1 MAGRK
6 VLVLEMR
13 VRHLPPEPTESSN
26 LKGVARMDVKRL
38 RLVADTDR
46 LDAPTDSTSG
56 ASLLGEADDPVGPPL
71 RFIDLDEEGSFPDDA
86 A

>member
-6 VLVLEMR
+6 VLVLEMG

-26 LKGVARMDVKRL
+26 LKGVARVDVKRL
-38 RLVADTDR
+38 RLVAGTDR
-46 LDAPTDSTSG
+46 VDVPTESTG
-56 ASLLGEADDPVGPPL
+56 RASLLGEVDDPVSRTVGC
-71 RFIDLDEEGSFPDDA
+71 FDLDAEGSFPDDA